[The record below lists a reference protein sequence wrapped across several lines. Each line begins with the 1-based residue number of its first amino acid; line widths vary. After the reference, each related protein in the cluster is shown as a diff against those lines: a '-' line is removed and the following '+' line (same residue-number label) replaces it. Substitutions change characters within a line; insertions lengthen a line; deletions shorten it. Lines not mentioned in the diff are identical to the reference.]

1 VSAIKQRRRQ
11 PSLMT
16 LAKLAKGLG
25 VRLEDLV
32 AGVSEDDDKNG
43 AALGRIAQL
52 VRAMSRNKA
61 ALAVELVKTLAKNQ

>member
-1 VSAIKQRRRQ
+1 
-11 PSLMT
+11 MT

-32 AGVSEDDDKNG
+32 AGVGEGDDRNG

-52 VRAMSRNKA
+52 VRAMPRGKA
-61 ALAVELVKTLAKNQ
+61 ALAVDLVETLASKG